1 MKYSALV
8 LVALFASANVMAAEE
23 SVKAV
28 DYKYGMD
35 LDVATVISIVDQPHQ
50 PCSLVKSQMT
60 YKDSQGE
67 VHAVNYVKLDSECAQ
82 N

>member
-1 MKYSALV
+1 MNYCAV
-8 LVALFASANVMAAEE
+8 LLLALFASVSVMAADE
-23 SVKAV
+23 SLKAV

-35 LDVATVISIVDQPHQ
+35 LDVAKVISIVDQPHP